1 MKLLSCDTMREGV
14 IVSGAFLVVGATLI
28 FFASQLLPN
37 VAYLPIIANVL
48 GIITLLLAPL
58 VLISTFI
65 MTVVWPGSKKK
76 LDSCDH

>member
-14 IVSGAFLVVGATLI
+14 VVSGAFLVVGAVLI

-37 VAYLPIIANVL
+37 IAYLRLVANVL
-48 GIITLLLAPL
+48 GIVSLLLAPL

-65 MTVVWPGSKKK
+65 VTVVWPGSRKK
-76 LDSCDH
+76 LDQCDH